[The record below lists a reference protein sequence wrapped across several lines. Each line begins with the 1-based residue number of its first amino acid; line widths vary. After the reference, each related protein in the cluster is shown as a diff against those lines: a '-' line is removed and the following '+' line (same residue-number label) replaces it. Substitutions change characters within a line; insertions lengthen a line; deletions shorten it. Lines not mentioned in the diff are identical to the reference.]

1 MGCFMSNMHVSA
13 EAKSVRDIFSKFF
26 DIPAYQRDYVWKDDN
41 IEAFFNDILESYKDN
56 ASKDYFMGSLLWARK
71 EDSTSFSIIDG
82 QQRLTTSYI
91 FLKLLVD
98 FSKKYGTDEEQFY
111 IKSSL
116 CKGTSKGYKYKIT
129 FLYEQTKKLMNDFVK
144 QDSLE
149 NTQSFI
155 TSVKNSTNCSES
167 EKRMLNAYQHFFE
180 LLNAEFSKEGMVDW
194 PAIYDFASY
203 FLEHVIFSVIYTENT
218 QEALVLFQNMN
229 DRGVS
234 LTKTDLLKNLLLQHL
249 KANDLEEKETY
260 LSNKWREFI
269 ETIERSKNMNIT
281 PDRFLRHYIMVKT
294 GRSDIQKGN
303 VFNEIADKKDI
314 LNIKQDPVKAFED
327 ILKKAKLYVNIRAN
341 GKRTDSGKEI
351 QGLLNMR
358 TLKVEQQVLLLLDT
372 EKMPEDIFEDFSS
385 KIENLLFVY
394 MVSGVLTKQYESL
407 FCRWSHED
415 ICYIDCKEKYE
426 QFLKEK
432 FLPELHKNKQVFR
445 ERFQQLSQRGLVKYK
460 QKYILGKLAQ
470 FLEEKRG
477 EFKPLKSLMETYKE
491 IEHIW
496 PQDPDENVKQSC
508 HLSPEEYDEY
518 KLRLGNLTLLNKKL
532 NIQASNALFA
542 IKKPFYE
549 NEDLLLTKCLVK
561 ELACYGKPFIGC
573 LHEYGL
579 QPFTNWDETCI
590 VRRQS
595 SLTSMA
601 LDIWGLN

>member
-56 ASKDYFMGSLLWARK
+56 ASKDYFMGSLLLARK

-155 TSVKNSTNCSES
+155 ANIKNSTNCSES

-314 LNIKQDPVKAFED
+314 LNIKQDPVKSFED

>member
-1 MGCFMSNMHVSA
+1 MSNMHVSA

-155 TSVKNSTNCSES
+155 ANIKNSTNCSES

-327 ILKKAKLYVNIRAN
+327 ILKKAQLYVNIRAN

-372 EKMPEDIFEDFSS
+372 ERMPEDIFEDFSS

-573 LHEYGL
+573 LHEYDL

>member
-1 MGCFMSNMHVSA
+1 MSNMHVSA

-149 NTQSFI
+149 NTLSFI
-155 TSVKNSTNCSES
+155 TSVQNSTNCSES
-167 EKRMLNAYQHFFE
+167 EKRMLNAYRHFFE

-314 LNIKQDPVKAFED
+314 LNIKQDPVKSFED

-372 EKMPEDIFEDFSS
+372 ERMPEDIFEDFSS

-573 LHEYGL
+573 LHEYDL

>member
-56 ASKDYFMGSLLWARK
+56 ASKDYFMGSLLLARK

-129 FLYEQTKKLMNDFVK
+129 FLYEQTKKLMSDFVK

-155 TSVKNSTNCSES
+155 ANIKNSTNCSES
-167 EKRMLNAYQHFFE
+167 EKRMLNAYLHFFE

-327 ILKKAKLYVNIRAN
+327 ILKKAQLYVNIRAN

-372 EKMPEDIFEDFSS
+372 ERMPEDIFEDFSS

-561 ELACYGKPFIGC
+561 ELACYGKPFMGS